1 MEATPGERVQGLM
14 SAARALLEGGRPRE
28 AALLFGRVLLQDPVH
43 EEARQGLVLARTQ
56 AGELD
61 RELEERL
68 QAAREAAGV
77 GDLEVARA
85 LLAEVI
91 RLGGDR
97 DQARDLLDRLDDRG
111 GLLPARDDAEP
122 ARAAPGPDAPST
134 GSPREWWSRT
144 VFASVCAVAFA
155 AVTTTV
161 AASWDHLLGR
171 LEKRPSPA
179 AYAVSTLPLP
189 APPPG
194 ERALTE
200 ARRRLDQGDVKGALA
215 ALDHIRPDDPVY
227 PFAVQLRQR
236 AETAGGPAPDVG
248 SGAPPPDGVTGEAP
262 ERSAA
267 R

>member
-1 MEATPGERVQGLM
+1 MEVTPGERVQGLM
-14 SAARALLEGGRPRE
+14 SAAWALLDGARPRE

-43 EEARQGLVLARTQ
+43 EEARQGLVLAQTQ
-56 AGELD
+56 AGELE

-68 QAAREAAGV
+68 HMAREAADA
-77 GDLEVARA
+77 GDLPRARE

-97 DQARDLLDRLDDRG
+97 DRAHELLDRLDERG
-111 GLLPARDDAEP
+111 GLLPARADAEP
-122 ARAAPGPDAPST
+122 ARPETSSGAASLGVA
-134 GSPREWWSRT
+134 RAWWSRT

-171 LEKRPSPA
+171 LERRPSPA

-194 ERALTE
+194 ERALAE
-200 ARRRLDQGDVKGALA
+200 ARRRLDHGDVRGALT
-215 ALDHIRPDDPVY
+215 ALGDIRPDDPVY

-236 AETAGGPAPDVG
+236 AETVN
-248 SGAPPPDGVTGEAP
+248 GAAA

>member
-1 MEATPGERVQGLM
+1 MEVTPGERVQGLM
-14 SAARALLEGGRPRE
+14 SAAWALLDDARPHE

-43 EEARQGLVLARTQ
+43 EEARKGLLLAHTQ

-68 QAAREAAGV
+68 QAAREAAGA
-77 GDLEVARA
+77 GDLPRARE

-97 DQARDLLDRLDDRG
+97 DRAHALLDRLDERG
-111 GLLPARDDAEP
+111 GLLPARADDEP
-122 ARAAPGPDAPST
+122 ARQQM
-134 GSPREWWSRT
+134 GSGAESLGMARAWWSRT

-161 AASWDHLLGR
+161 AASWDNLLGR
-171 LEKRPSPA
+171 LERRPSPA

-194 ERALTE
+194 ERALAE
-200 ARRRLDQGDVKGALA
+200 ARRRLDHGDVRGALT
-215 ALDHIRPDDPVY
+215 ALGDIRPDDPVY
-227 PFAVQLRQR
+227 PFALQLRQR
-236 AETAGGPAPDVG
+236 AETVGAAP
-248 SGAPPPDGVTGEAP
+248 EAP